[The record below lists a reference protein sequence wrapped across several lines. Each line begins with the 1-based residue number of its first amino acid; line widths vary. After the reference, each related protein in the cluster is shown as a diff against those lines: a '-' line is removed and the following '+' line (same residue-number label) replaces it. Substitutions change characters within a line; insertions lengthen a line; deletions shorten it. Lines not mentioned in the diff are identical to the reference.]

1 MKKITLL
8 VALAFATIAIAQNS
22 IQIIEIDAD
31 QTSTDDMEFLE
42 IRTASSNQSLDGY
55 IVVFYNGSDNE
66 SYRTVDL
73 SGFSSDANGYFIIGS
88 DLFPGADI
96 ILGPDNTIQNGA
108 DAIAI
113 YSAAASNFPDD
124 TPVTSS
130 GLIDAVVY
138 GTSDDDDLELLA
150 GLNQTIQWDENINGM
165 KDVES
170 LQYDVNT
177 GGFCAGTPTPR
188 AANIDCSS
196 ACPISVFVAS
206 VTCDAVTSGTD
217 TYTTTL
223 SFSGGGTA
231 TYTVTVTQGTLSG
244 DNPST
249 TASGEIIIS
258 GVSEGVDFDYSLT
271 STNCDISNTINSPS
285 CEPGSTV
292 NTIAELRAGTIGNDY
307 TLNGEAVVT
316 FVQSFRNQK
325 FIEDPTAAILIDDNN
340 GIITSVLAS
349 GDGITGLT
357 GTLDE
362 FGGMMQFRPT
372 QNISSS
378 STGNAIVAQ
387 SVLASDLSANPN
399 NYESE
404 YVRIYEYAIIDAATN
419 PTWVVGTEYQMLTQ
433 SGDYIF
439 RTSFFDADYIGA
451 NVPTSTTTV
460 VSGIITE
467 RNEGSYY
474 ITARSISDFADTLGA
489 NDNTIEGFVMTPNP
503 ANTFIQV
510 KGTSN
515 SIISIQI
522 FDILGKEV
530 LATQNANRVN
540 IEALTSGMYIVK
552 ATQNGAVSSTK
563 LIVQ

>member
-1 MKKITLL
+1 
-8 VALAFATIAIAQNS
+8 
-22 IQIIEIDAD
+22 
-31 QTSTDDMEFLE
+31 MEFLE
-42 IRTASSNQSLDGY
+42 ILTESSNQSLNGY

-66 SYRTVDL
+66 SYRTIDL
-73 SGFSSDANGYFIIGS
+73 TGFSSDSNGYFIIGS

-96 ILGPDNTIQNGA
+96 TMGPDNTIQNGA

-113 YSAAASNFPDD
+113 YSANAANFPDD

-130 GLIDAVVY
+130 ALVDAVVY

-150 GLNQTIQWDENINGM
+150 GLNQTTQWDENINGL

-170 LQYDVNT
+170 LQYDASTNS
-177 GGFCAGTPTPR
+177 FCAGTPTPR

-196 ACPISVFVAS
+196 ACPISLSVVS
-206 VTCDAVTSGTD
+206 VTCDMVTSGVD

-223 SFSGGGTA
+223 GFSGGGTA
-231 TYTVTVTQGTLSG
+231 SYTFTSSQGSVSG
-244 DNPST
+244 DNPSSSV
-249 TASGEIIIS
+249 SGQIIIS
-258 GVSEGVDFDYSLT
+258 GVNEGVDFDYSLV
-271 STNCDISNTINSPS
+271 SENCDISNTINSPS

-316 FVQSFRNQK
+316 FVQDFRNQK
-325 FIEDPTAAILIDDNN
+325 FIEDGTAAILIDDNSA
-340 GIITSVLAS
+340 IITSMLAA

-372 QNISSS
+372 MNISAS
-378 STGNAIVAQ
+378 STGNVIAAQ
-387 SVLASDLSANPN
+387 SVLASDLNANPN

-404 YVRIYEYAIIDAATN
+404 YVRIYEYALIDAATN

-433 SGDYIF
+433 SGSYTF
-439 RTSFFDADYIGA
+439 RTSFYDVDYIGA
-451 NVPTSTTTV
+451 DVPTSSTTV

-467 RNEGSYY
+467 RNDGSYY
-474 ITARSISDFADTLGA
+474 ITARSVSDFANTLGA
-489 NDNTIEGFVMTPNP
+489 NENTIQGFVMTPNP

-510 KGTSN
+510 KAASN
-515 SIISIQI
+515 SSISLQI
-522 FDILGKEV
+522 FDILGKQV
-530 LATQNANRVN
+530 LATENTNRVN
-540 IEALTSGMYIVK
+540 IQSLTAGIYILKAAQSGAI
-552 ATQNGAVSSTK
+552 TTTK
-563 LIVQ
+563 LIVE

>member
-8 VALAFATIAIAQNS
+8 VAMLFATLTIAQN
-22 IQIIEIDAD
+22 IKIVEIDAD
-31 QTSTDDMEFLE
+31 QTGTDSEEFVE
-42 IRTASSNQSLDGY
+42 IQTEFANQSLNGM
-55 IVVFYNGSDNE
+55 IAVFFNGNTENE
-66 SYRTVDL
+66 TSYMTVDL
-73 SGFSSDANGYFIIGS
+73 TGFTSDENGYFILGQES
-88 DLFPGADI
+88 FTGADI
-96 ILGPDNTIQNGA
+96 TLNTGIQNGA
-108 DAIAI
+108 DAVAL
-113 YSAAASNFPDD
+113 YMADAANFPNG
-124 TPVTSS
+124 TPATTD
-130 GLIDAVVY
+130 GLVDAVVY

-150 GLNQTIQWDENINGM
+150 GLNQTTQWDENQNGL

-170 LQYDVNT
+170 LQYDASTNS
-177 GGFCAGTPTPR
+177 FCAGTPTPR

-196 ACPISVFVAS
+196 ACPISLFVVS
-206 VTCDAVTSGTD
+206 VTCDMVTSGVD

-223 SFSGGGTA
+223 GFTGGGTA
-231 TYTVTVTQGTLSG
+231 TYTFSASQGSVTG
-244 DNPST
+244 DDPSSSV
-249 TASGEIIIS
+249 AGEITIT
-258 GVSEGVDFDYSLT
+258 GVNEGVDFTYSLV
-271 STNCDISNTINSPS
+271 SENCDISNTINSPS

-325 FIEDPTAAILIDDNN
+325 FIEDGTAAILIDDSNA
-340 GIITSVLAS
+340 IITSALAS

-372 QNISSS
+372 MNVSAS

-387 SVLASDLSANPN
+387 SVLVSDLNLNPN

-404 YVRIYEYAIIDAATN
+404 YVRIFEYAIIDAATN
-419 PTWVVGTEYQMLTQ
+419 PTWIVGLEYQMLTQ

-439 RTSFFDADYIGA
+439 RTSFYDADYIGA
-451 NVPTSTTTV
+451 EVPTSNTTV

-467 RNEGSYY
+467 RNDGSYY
-474 ITARSISDFADTLGA
+474 ITARSLSDFANDLGA
-489 NDNTIEGFVMTPNP
+489 NNNTIEGFVMTPNP

-510 KGTSN
+510 KGASN
-515 SIISIQI
+515 SPMSLQI
-522 FDILGKEV
+522 FDILGKQV
-530 LATQNANRVN
+530 LTLENANRVN
-540 IEALTSGMYIVK
+540 IQSLTSGMYIVK
-552 ATQNGAVSSTK
+552 AVQNGAITTTK

>member
-8 VALAFATIAIAQNS
+8 VAMLFATLSIAQT
-22 IQIIEIDAD
+22 IKIVEIDAD

-42 IRTASSNQSLDGY
+42 ILTESSNQSLNGY

-66 SYRTVDL
+66 SYRTLDL
-73 SGFSSDANGYFIIGS
+73 TGFSSDSNGYFIIGS

-96 ILGPDNTIQNGA
+96 IMGPDNTIQNGA
-108 DAIAI
+108 DAIAV
-113 YSAAASNFPDD
+113 YNASAANFPDD

-130 GLIDAVVY
+130 GLVDAVVY

-150 GLNQTIQWDENINGM
+150 GLNQTTQWDENQNGL

-170 LQYDVNT
+170 LQFDASTN
-177 GGFCAGTPTPR
+177 GFCAGTPTPR

-196 ACPISVFVAS
+196 ACPISLFVVS
-206 VTCDAVTSGTD
+206 VTCDMVTSGVD

-223 SFSGGGTA
+223 GFTGGGTA
-231 TYTVTVTQGTLSG
+231 TYTFSASEGSVSG
-244 DNPST
+244 DDPSSS
-249 TASGEIIIS
+249 AAGEITIT
-258 GVSEGVDFDYSLT
+258 GVNEGVDFTYSLV
-271 STNCDISNTINSPS
+271 SENCDISNTINSPS

-325 FIEDPTAAILIDDNN
+325 FIEDGTAAILIDDSNA
-340 GIITSVLAS
+340 IITSALAT
-349 GDGITGLT
+349 GDGVTGLT

-372 QNISSS
+372 MNVSAS

-387 SVLASDLSANPN
+387 SVLVSDLNANPN

-404 YVRIYEYAIIDAATN
+404 YVRIFEYAIIDAATN
-419 PTWVVGTEYQMLTQ
+419 PTWIVGLEYQMLTQ

-439 RTSFFDADYIGA
+439 RTSFYDADYIGA
-451 NVPTSTTTV
+451 EVPTSNTTV

-467 RNEGSYY
+467 RNDGSYY
-474 ITARSISDFADTLGA
+474 ITARSLSDFANDLGA
-489 NDNTIEGFVMTPNP
+489 NDNAIEGFVMTPNP

-510 KGTSN
+510 KGASN
-515 SIISIQI
+515 SPMSIQI
-522 FDILGKEV
+522 FDILGKQV
-530 LATQNANRVN
+530 LALENANRVN
-540 IEALTSGMYIVK
+540 IQSLTSGMYIVK
-552 ATQNGAVSSTK
+552 ALQNGGVATTK

>member
-8 VALAFATIAIAQNS
+8 VAMLFATLSIAQT
-22 IQIIEIDAD
+22 IKIVEIDAD

-42 IRTASSNQSLDGY
+42 ILTESSNQSLNGY

-66 SYRTVDL
+66 SYRTLDL
-73 SGFSSDANGYFIIGS
+73 TGFSSDSNGYFIIGS

-96 ILGPDNTIQNGA
+96 IMGPDNTIQNGA

-113 YSAAASNFPDD
+113 YNASAANFPDD

-130 GLIDAVVY
+130 GLVDAVVY

-150 GLNQTIQWDENINGM
+150 GLNQTMQWDENQNGL

-170 LQYDVNT
+170 LQFDASTN
-177 GGFCAGTPTPR
+177 GFCAGTPTPR

-196 ACPISVFVAS
+196 ACPISLFVVS
-206 VTCDAVTSGTD
+206 VTCDMVTSGVD

-223 SFSGGGTA
+223 GFTGGGTA
-231 TYTVTVTQGTLSG
+231 TYTFSASEGSVSG
-244 DNPST
+244 DDPSSS
-249 TASGEIIIS
+249 AAGEITIT
-258 GVSEGVDFDYSLT
+258 GVNEGVDFTYSLV
-271 STNCDISNTINSPS
+271 SENCDISNTINSPS

-325 FIEDPTAAILIDDNN
+325 FIEDGTAAILIDDSNA
-340 GIITSVLAS
+340 IITSALAT
-349 GDGITGLT
+349 GDGVTGLT

-372 QNISSS
+372 MNVSAS

-387 SVLASDLSANPN
+387 SVLVSDLNANPN

-404 YVRIYEYAIIDAATN
+404 YVRIFEYAIIDAATN
-419 PTWVVGTEYQMLTQ
+419 PTWIVGLEYQMLTQ

-439 RTSFFDADYIGA
+439 RTSFYDADYIGA
-451 NVPTSTTTV
+451 EVPTSNTTV

-467 RNEGSYY
+467 RNDGSYY
-474 ITARSISDFADTLGA
+474 ITARSLSDFANDLGA
-489 NDNTIEGFVMTPNP
+489 NDNAIEGFVMTPNP

-510 KGTSN
+510 KGASN
-515 SIISIQI
+515 SPMSIQI
-522 FDILGKEV
+522 FDILGKQV
-530 LATQNANRVN
+530 LALENANRVN
-540 IEALTSGMYIVK
+540 IQSLTSGMYIVK
-552 ATQNGAVSSTK
+552 AVQNGAITTTK

>member
-8 VALAFATIAIAQNS
+8 VAMLFATLSIAQT
-22 IQIIEIDAD
+22 IKIVEIDAD

-42 IRTASSNQSLDGY
+42 ILTESSNQSLSGY
-55 IVVFYNGSDNE
+55 IVVFYNGNSDQ
-66 SYRTVDL
+66 SYRTLDL
-73 SGFSSDANGYFIIGS
+73 AGFSSDSNGYFIIGS

-96 ILGPDNTIQNGA
+96 IMGPDNTIQNGA

-113 YSAAASNFPDD
+113 YNASAANFPDD

-130 GLIDAVVY
+130 GLVDAVVY

-150 GLNQTIQWDENINGM
+150 GLNQTTQWDENQNGL

-170 LQYDVNT
+170 LQFDASTN
-177 GGFCAGTPTPR
+177 GFCAGTPTPR

-196 ACPISVFVAS
+196 ACPISLFVVS
-206 VTCDAVTSGTD
+206 VTCDMVTSGVD

-223 SFSGGGTA
+223 GFTGGGTA
-231 TYTVTVTQGTLSG
+231 TYTFSASEGSVSG
-244 DNPST
+244 DDPSSS
-249 TASGEIIIS
+249 AAGEITIT
-258 GVSEGVDFDYSLT
+258 GVNEGVDFTYSLV
-271 STNCDISNTINSPS
+271 SENCDISNTINSPS

-325 FIEDPTAAILIDDNN
+325 FIEDGTAAILIDDSNA
-340 GIITSVLAS
+340 IITSALAT

-372 QNISSS
+372 MSVSAS

-387 SVLASDLSANPN
+387 SVLVSDLNANPN

-404 YVRIYEYAIIDAATN
+404 YVRIFEYAIIDAATN
-419 PTWVVGTEYQMLTQ
+419 PTWIVGLEYQMLTQ

-439 RTSFFDADYIGA
+439 RTSFYDADYIGA
-451 NVPTSTTTV
+451 EVPTSNTTV

-467 RNEGSYY
+467 RNDGSYY
-474 ITARSISDFADTLGA
+474 ITARSLSDFANDLGA
-489 NDNTIEGFVMTPNP
+489 NDNAIEGFVMTPNP

-510 KGTSN
+510 KGASN
-515 SIISIQI
+515 SPMSIQI
-522 FDILGKEV
+522 FDILGKQV
-530 LATQNANRVN
+530 LALENANRVN
-540 IEALTSGMYIVK
+540 IQSLTSGMYIVK
-552 ATQNGAVSSTK
+552 AVQNGGVATTK